1 MKKQTL
7 IIFSITFTVN
17 ENLQKV
23 AANLTHY
30 VKYESWKFCDKC
42 LIVEPKK
49 MLPTYGN
56 QKLRHITSCICT
68 KGRYFVPMVR
78 VYFLLITNSKTV
90 IYYTYMY
97 TYILAYIY
105 IYIYIS
111 LCIVIYIYMD
121 IDIYYISI
129 NNYIPVYIYM
139 YISMCKS
146 KCTNTIYIYIYI
158 YIYIA
163 ILRRYTY
170 MYTFIYIYV
179 YSYSC

>member
-1 MKKQTL
+1 MK
-7 IIFSITFTVN
+7 IFVSFKMIRTNDYDKLMILLFSNEKTNTNYLSITFTVN

-97 TYILAYIY
+97 TYIL
-105 IYIYIS
+105 
-111 LCIVIYIYMD
+111 V
-121 IDIYYISI
+121 
-129 NNYIPVYIYM
+129 
-139 YISMCKS
+139 
-146 KCTNTIYIYIYI
+146 YIYIYI
-158 YIYIA
+158 YIYH
-163 ILRRYTY
+163 
-170 MYTFIYIYV
+170 YV
-179 YSYSC
+179 

>member
-97 TYILAYIY
+97 TYILEYIY
-105 IYIYIS
+105 IYIYI
-111 LCIVIYIYMD
+111 I
-121 IDIYYISI
+121 
-129 NNYIPVYIYM
+129 M
-139 YISMCKS
+139 YS
-146 KCTNTIYIYIYI
+146 YIYIYGYR
-158 YIYIA
+158 YILYIHKQ
-163 ILRRYTY
+163 LYTCLH
-170 MYTFIYIYV
+170 IYV
-179 YSYSC
+179 HIYV

>member
-97 TYILAYIY
+97 TYILVYIY

-158 YIYIA
+158 
-163 ILRRYTY
+163 LL
-170 MYTFIYIYV
+170 F
-179 YSYSC
+179 

>member
-97 TYILAYIY
+97 TYIL
-105 IYIYIS
+105 
-111 LCIVIYIYMD
+111 V
-121 IDIYYISI
+121 
-129 NNYIPVYIYM
+129 
-139 YISMCKS
+139 
-146 KCTNTIYIYIYI
+146 YIYIYI
-158 YIYIA
+158 YIYI
-163 ILRRYTY
+163 I
-170 MYTFIYIYV
+170 MYSYIYIYGYRYILYIHKQLYTCLHIYV
-179 YSYSC
+179 HIYV

>member
-23 AANLTHY
+23 AANLTH

-97 TYILAYIY
+97 TYIL
-105 IYIYIS
+105 
-111 LCIVIYIYMD
+111 V
-121 IDIYYISI
+121 
-129 NNYIPVYIYM
+129 
-139 YISMCKS
+139 
-146 KCTNTIYIYIYI
+146 YIYIYI
-158 YIYIA
+158 YIYI
-163 ILRRYTY
+163 I
-170 MYTFIYIYV
+170 MYSYIYIWI
-179 YSYSC
+179 

>member
-97 TYILAYIY
+97 TYILVYIY
-105 IYIYIS
+105 IYIYI
-111 LCIVIYIYMD
+111 I
-121 IDIYYISI
+121 
-129 NNYIPVYIYM
+129 M
-139 YISMCKS
+139 YS
-146 KCTNTIYIYIYI
+146 YIYIYGYR
-158 YIYIA
+158 YILYIHKQ
-163 ILRRYTY
+163 LCTCLH
-170 MYTFIYIYV
+170 IYV
-179 YSYSC
+179 HIYV

>member
-68 KGRYFVPMVR
+68 KGRYF
-78 VYFLLITNSKTV
+78 YFLLITNSKTV

-97 TYILAYIY
+97 TYIFVYIY
-105 IYIYIS
+105 IYIYI
-111 LCIVIYIYMD
+111 I
-121 IDIYYISI
+121 
-129 NNYIPVYIYM
+129 M
-139 YISMCKS
+139 YS
-146 KCTNTIYIYIYI
+146 YIYIYGYR
-158 YIYIA
+158 YILYIHKQ
-163 ILRRYTY
+163 LYTCLH
-170 MYTFIYIYV
+170 IYV
-179 YSYSC
+179 HIYV

>member
-49 MLPTYGN
+49 MFPTYGN

-97 TYILAYIY
+97 TYILVYIY
-105 IYIYIS
+105 IYIYI
-111 LCIVIYIYMD
+111 I
-121 IDIYYISI
+121 
-129 NNYIPVYIYM
+129 M
-139 YISMCKS
+139 YS
-146 KCTNTIYIYIYI
+146 YIYIYGYR
-158 YIYIA
+158 YILYIHKQ
-163 ILRRYTY
+163 LYTCLH
-170 MYTFIYIYV
+170 IYV
-179 YSYSC
+179 HIYV

>member
-68 KGRYFVPMVR
+68 KGRYF
-78 VYFLLITNSKTV
+78 YFLLITNSKTV

-97 TYILAYIY
+97 TYILVYIY
-105 IYIYIS
+105 IYIYI
-111 LCIVIYIYMD
+111 I
-121 IDIYYISI
+121 
-129 NNYIPVYIYM
+129 M
-139 YISMCKS
+139 YS
-146 KCTNTIYIYIYI
+146 YIYIYGYR
-158 YIYIA
+158 YILYIHKQ
-163 ILRRYTY
+163 LYTCLH
-170 MYTFIYIYV
+170 IYV
-179 YSYSC
+179 HIYV

>member
-42 LIVEPKK
+42 LIFEPKK

-97 TYILAYIY
+97 TYIL
-105 IYIYIS
+105 
-111 LCIVIYIYMD
+111 V
-121 IDIYYISI
+121 
-129 NNYIPVYIYM
+129 
-139 YISMCKS
+139 
-146 KCTNTIYIYIYI
+146 YIYIYI
-158 YIYIA
+158 YIYI
-163 ILRRYTY
+163 I
-170 MYTFIYIYV
+170 MYSYIYIYGYRYILYIHKQLYTCLHIYV
-179 YSYSC
+179 HIYV

>member
-49 MLPTYGN
+49 MFPTYGN

-97 TYILAYIY
+97 TYILVYIY

-158 YIYIA
+158 
-163 ILRRYTY
+163 LL
-170 MYTFIYIYV
+170 F
-179 YSYSC
+179 